1 MPSLNNEND
10 SDGDDDMSGA
20 ESQHSGSSRDPK
32 ADSSE
37 ADEPDS
43 DSSELDENECERRTA
58 GFVKY
63 MGKLKSNTFSLSSR
77 AIRGIICVIFYIS
90 LAGDLEQQFTILRE
104 QLYQE
109 RIKQIETHLSDVRN
123 GRSQEYLEPLKRLT
137 DNMQNRIE
145 VAGVLKKLRM
155 ENIQHKF
162 LAEEQGANQHFEVSA
177 IHFGFDL
184 PENCLCILR
193 SLISN

>member
-63 MGKLKSNTFSLSSR
+63 MGKYR
-77 AIRGIICVIFYIS
+77 IISIF
-90 LAGDLEQQFTILRE
+90 
-104 QLYQE
+104 
-109 RIKQIETHLSDVRN
+109 
-123 GRSQEYLEPLKRLT
+123 RSH
-137 DNMQNRIE
+137 IH
-145 VAGVLKKLRM
+145 LRM
-155 ENIQHKF
+155 MQE
-162 LAEEQGANQHFEVSA
+162 
-177 IHFGFDL
+177 
-184 PENCLCILR
+184 
-193 SLISN
+193 